1 MISPS
6 ALSLSVFS
14 GKRLKAREED
24 FYWKTSDWIIQE
36 IGLAIGLGLHVMLL
50 VEQGLRSPGG
60 LQGNLEYISF
70 DRGAPEKC
78 FGKLVEMIT
87 ALSPKGSAPS
97 MPESEPRSVPTEDKA
112 AMEPPADDR
121 WWTTPK
127 PEWKRR
133 DYEFAFMHMLAMDN
147 TAGAQQISDGYL
159 ATEMGSQTPNQKS
172 WDAYVEY
179 IRLVSGMGGQLATLK
194 RLSDENPRNSDI
206 LSYLA
211 RAYGHYQQDGESA
224 RVFENAAQEAEDICV
239 KLKLL
244 REAASAHQRARNSE
258 AAWEVIARMK
268 SMAINTGEVETEVLR
283 AQRKVAEVAKN
294 DEVLIGVM
302 ERLLAVDP
310 ADNNTRFA
318 LAYKCSELGNED
330 LALFHY
336 SKIPAVERSAVTWNN
351 LGVAYDQLGLPAKSV
366 TAYRKAEEM
375 SETLAMSN
383 LANKLVGVG
392 FLPEAQQLCDIALAI
407 KDYHKNAAITVGRL
421 KEVPAEEQNKETELL
436 EKARPISDFYKEVG
450 RAVAKLEPATLSGR
464 WQGPDCVLDVTLMGM
479 AFTATGS
486 YERRSDAGCP
496 ARWQR

>member
-1 MISPS
+1 
-6 ALSLSVFS
+6 
-14 GKRLKAREED
+14 
-24 FYWKTSDWIIQE
+24 
-36 IGLAIGLGLHVMLL
+36 
-50 VEQGLRSPGG
+50 
-60 LQGNLEYISF
+60 
-70 DRGAPEKC
+70 
-78 FGKLVEMIT
+78 
-87 ALSPKGSAPS
+87 
-97 MPESEPRSVPTEDKA
+97 
-112 AMEPPADDR
+112 MEPPADDQ
-121 WWTTPK
+121 WTTPRH
-127 PEWKRR
+127 EWKRR

-147 TAGAQQISDGYL
+147 TAGANQISDEYL
-159 ATEMGSQTPNQKS
+159 ATEMGAQQPNQKS
-172 WDAYVEY
+172 WHAYVEY
-179 IRLVSGMGGQLATLK
+179 IRLVSGKGGQLATLK
-194 RLSDENPRNSDI
+194 RLSDEDPKNSDI

-211 RAYGHYQQDGESA
+211 HAYRQYQQDGESA

-244 REAASAHQRARNSE
+244 HKAASAHQRARNSE
-258 AAWEVIARMK
+258 AAWKVIARMK
-268 SMAINTGEVETEVLR
+268 SMAINTGGVETEVLR
-283 AQRKVAEVAKN
+283 AQRKVAEIAKN

-310 ADNNTRFA
+310 ADNDTRFA

-421 KEVPAEEQNKETELL
+421 KEVPTEEQNKETELL

-464 WQGPDCVLDVTLMGM
+464 WQGPDCVLDVTLTGIT
-479 AFTATGS
+479 FTATGS
-486 YERRSDAGCP
+486 YELSLNILGALLAGSGKASSEDDSAPIRYRVEYRGKAVGCAIMASVIRRRDDELAQIRALLASSDDEHKVVMVLTDDGNELRVLEKGKSNSQQFYSLKRCMADV
-496 ARWQR
+496 